1 MRQNIWTLSI
11 RTFSTMYVVVMCLY
25 VGLRGLVLVNKLKKN
40 NKKT

>member
-25 VGLRGLVLVNKLKKN
+25 VGFGGLVLVNKKN
-40 NKKT
+40 